1 MHHILGTGA
10 VQFERNPVRVHTG
23 VVLIGSLSLQVL
35 TVALLVTAAVRRRR
49 YLLRAILAG
58 AVSVAALLLTWVY
71 APNAEGHFT
80 PIPAMWAV
88 VPDLGVVTL
97 ISTALAAVV
106 LITTP
111 VAARRRWGPT

>member
-1 MHHILGTGA
+1 MHHILGTAA

-23 VVLIGSLSLQVL
+23 AILLGSLSLQIC

-58 AVSVAALLLTWVY
+58 AVSIAALLLSWAY
-71 APNAEGHFT
+71 APNADGHFT

-88 VPDLGVVTL
+88 VPDLGLVTL
-97 ISTALAAVV
+97 ISTTLAVAVPIAI
-106 LITTP
+106 LA
-111 VAARRRWGPT
+111 AARRRRGQT